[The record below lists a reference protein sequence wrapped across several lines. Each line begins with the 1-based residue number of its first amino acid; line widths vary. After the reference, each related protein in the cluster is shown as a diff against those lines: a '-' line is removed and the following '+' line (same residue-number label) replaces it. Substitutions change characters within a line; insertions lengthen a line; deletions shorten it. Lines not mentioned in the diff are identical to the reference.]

1 MSVATLTGRDNTVI
15 LVSCTKIFAELAAGK
30 IFHDQIRKYLG
41 LIVLLFSGNIDTR
54 VWLHE
59 YQAINILMR
68 QTHSVE
74 ECQNIINSINILHL
88 AT

>member
-41 LIVLLFSGNIDTR
+41 LLLFSGNIDTR

>member
-30 IFHDQIRKYLG
+30 IFHDQSRKYLG